1 MQTIYVVTGNRH
13 KLASFERHL
22 KGYDFEMIDLDLPE
36 IQSMSSQDIITDKV
50 MRAYA
55 KVGKPVV
62 VEDVSVNLEALN
74 GMPGPF
80 IKFFEEQMGEDAIY
94 RLTEGRS
101 PVAIVTSTIGYY
113 NGAKLIITEGIVQGQ
128 VVAPRGDN
136 GWGFDGCFMPD
147 GQTKTYGQMSFEE
160 KDAISH
166 RSLSIAALLAK
177 LKQL

>member
-1 MQTIYVVTGNRH
+1 MNTIYVVTGNPH

-22 KGYDFEMIDLDLPE
+22 HGYDFEMVDLDLPE

-50 MRAYA
+50 RRAYA
-55 KVGKPVV
+55 EINKPVL
-62 VEDVSVNLEALN
+62 VEDVSVSLECLN

-80 IKFFEEQMGEDAIY
+80 IKFFEEQMGDDAIY
-94 RLTEGRS
+94 QLANGRS
-101 PVAIVTSTIGYY
+101 PLATVTSTLGYY
-113 NGAKLIITEGIVQGQ
+113 DGAQLIITDGIVRGQ
-128 VVAPRGDN
+128 VVAPRGDKR
-136 GWGFDGCFMPD
+136 WGFDCCFVPD
-147 GQTKTYGQMSFEE
+147 GQTKTYGEMSFEE